1 MKFHLPS
8 YILGLVSGLALR
20 GARERMRPVIVELA
34 SVATAFSKIGWG
46 VVERQ
51 REWVEDLWA
60 EVDERVRQRFK
71 TDRTSNGQPT
81 EGAGVAV
88 RS

>member
-8 YILGLVSGLALR
+8 YVLGLVSGLAVS
-20 GARERMRPVIVELA
+20 GARERVRPVIVELA
-34 SVATAFSKIGWG
+34 SVATAFSKVGWA

-51 REWVEDLWA
+51 REWFEDLWA

-71 TDRTSNGQPT
+71 TDRTTNGRPT
-81 EGAGVAV
+81 EGAGAAV